1 MMHFLHPGFFPGNYK
16 RADRMMNRKQTNPDR
31 GRTIKQLEQEK
42 EELRQSNEA
51 YRQLVENLNE
61 VLYTLDLKAVVT
73 FITPNVEKISGY
85 RPEEI
90 VGRRFTDFV
99 HPGDL
104 TAHRFDAFQKILA
117 GENHITEYRYL
128 SKKSETVWVRSNAR
142 AIVRNGE
149 VVGIQG
155 MLVDISD
162 QKRFESA
169 LRQSERKFR
178 DIFDSSGD
186 AILIHDK
193 EGRVLEANA
202 PALDWMGYTREELV
216 RLTLRDIVHPKRLHL
231 LPGRLKTIDRTGRE
245 VFESIVWGKD
255 GREIP
260 VEINS
265 RKIEYE
271 GRTCFLSLAR
281 DISRRL
287 EKETEYAQILNTSI
301 DGFWVVDMEGRI
313 LEVNPAA
320 ARMLGCSQAEMLHL
334 YVDDI
339 DAVETREQIRQRM
352 DRIRKEG
359 SARFET
365 RHRRTDDAVIDVEV
379 SSSYI
384 PHSGGRLLA
393 FLRDITERK
402 QTEAEKARLQE
413 HFHQVQKVESV
424 GRLAGGVAHDLNNLL
439 SPILGYGELLLDQ
452 EGPDAAWKTRIC
464 RIIDAAER
472 AKALVRQLLAFSRQQ
487 MLEFKPFDVNE
498 HLQDFRS
505 LMRHTLREDI
515 EIRMNLADA
524 LPLVNGDTS
533 QMEQVLLNLV
543 VNAQDAMPQGGAL
556 TIETASVWLDESYAR
571 LKKGVT
577 PGRYVMLAVSDTGQ
591 GMTSDILE
599 NLFEPFYTTKEKEMG
614 TGLGLSTVYGIV
626 KQHGGNIWAYSE
638 PGLGATF
645 KIYLP
650 VSTDSPEPEPSAAE
664 EAPLPDRTGTETVLL
679 VEDEEIV
686 RELVCSML
694 EMQGYEVLSAEN
706 GKHALSLLKTY
717 EGPLDLL
724 LTDVVMPD
732 MNGKELY
739 ERISRAYPDLGT
751 IYMSGYSENVIAY
764 HGVLKPGVNFIQKP
778 FSVNDLAAR
787 IREVLGR

>member
-1 MMHFLHPGFFPGNYK
+1 
-16 RADRMMNRKQTNPDR
+16 
-31 GRTIKQLEQEK
+31 
-42 EELRQSNEA
+42 
-51 YRQLVENLNE
+51 
-61 VLYTLDLKAVVT
+61 
-73 FITPNVEKISGY
+73 
-85 RPEEI
+85 
-90 VGRRFTDFV
+90 
-99 HPGDL
+99 
-104 TAHRFDAFQKILA
+104 
-117 GENHITEYRYL
+117 
-128 SKKSETVWVRSNAR
+128 
-142 AIVRNGE
+142 
-149 VVGIQG
+149 
-155 MLVDISD
+155 
-162 QKRFESA
+162 
-169 LRQSERKFR
+169 
-178 DIFDSSGD
+178 
-186 AILIHDK
+186 
-193 EGRVLEANA
+193 
-202 PALDWMGYTREELV
+202 
-216 RLTLRDIVHPKRLHL
+216 
-231 LPGRLKTIDRTGRE
+231 
-245 VFESIVWGKD
+245 
-255 GREIP
+255 
-260 VEINS
+260 
-265 RKIEYE
+265 
-271 GRTCFLSLAR
+271 
-281 DISRRL
+281 
-287 EKETEYAQILNTSI
+287 
-301 DGFWVVDMEGRI
+301 
-313 LEVNPAA
+313 
-320 ARMLGCSQAEMLHL
+320 
-334 YVDDI
+334 
-339 DAVETREQIRQRM
+339 
-352 DRIRKEG
+352 
-359 SARFET
+359 
-365 RHRRTDDAVIDVEV
+365 
-379 SSSYI
+379 
-384 PHSGGRLLA
+384 
-393 FLRDITERK
+393 
-402 QTEAEKARLQE
+402 
-413 HFHQVQKVESV
+413 
-424 GRLAGGVAHDLNNLL
+424 
-439 SPILGYGELLLDQ
+439 
-452 EGPDAAWKTRIC
+452 
-464 RIIDAAER
+464 
-472 AKALVRQLLAFSRQQ
+472 

-706 GKHALSLLKTY
+706 GKDALSLLKTY